1 MSSCSAVEM
10 PAARD
15 IGEFMRLFLTLLILL
30 LVVALAAPYVL
41 KRPDGQPWMDASEL
55 SPDIQVNGSYE
66 KAKLEL
72 YRWWHGLRRDLFADR
87 QSGKTRA
94 YRWQDSEGNWH
105 LSDTPNPAGNS
116 EELWVD
122 PNVNL
127 MPATLLP
134 VEEEKNTTQ
143 GEPSSV
149 PLPMTVS
156 PGQAQQLMQDAQKIQ
171 GLVDKRYEQ
180 LDADAQK

>member
-1 MSSCSAVEM
+1 
-10 PAARD
+10 
-15 IGEFMRLFLTLLILL
+15 MRLFLTLLILL
-30 LVVALAAPYVL
+30 LVIALAAPYVL

-72 YRWWHGLRRDLFADR
+72 YRWWHGIRRDLFSDR
-87 QSGKTRA
+87 KSGKTRA

-105 LSDTPNPAGNS
+105 LSDTPNPAGTA

-127 MPATLLP
+127 MPATPLP
-134 VEEEKNTTQ
+134 EVTEEDKNTTQ
-143 GEPSSV
+143 GDASSV

-156 PGQAQQLMQDAQKIQ
+156 PGQAQKLMQDAQKIQ
-171 GLVDKRYEQ
+171 GLVDKRHEQ
-180 LDADAQK
+180 LDADVQK